1 MGSSVKKNKEIVNA
15 CEHYYDIVNYE
26 IYEGENIKQ
35 NIVNMYTD
43 YVFSLEIVTKRE
55 KEKLKEVDKVVY
67 KFLTDKRF
75 NREMIKELSN
85 LRISKAVTNVI
96 EYVMNKMVDFFEDY
110 KTVYT
115 RNIYIPR
122 WI

>member
-1 MGSSVKKNKEIVNA
+1 MGSSVKRNKEIVNA

>member
-1 MGSSVKKNKEIVNA
+1 MGSYNKNKEIVNS
-15 CEHYYDIVNYE
+15 CKHYYDIVNFE

-35 NIVNMYTD
+35 NIINMYTD
-43 YVFSLEIVTKRE
+43 YIFSMDIITKRE
-55 KEKLKEVDKVVY
+55 KEKLAEVDKIVY

-96 EYVMNKMVDFFEDY
+96 EYVMNKMIEFFEDY

>member
-1 MGSSVKKNKEIVNA
+1 MGSYNMNKEIVNA
-15 CEHYYDIVNYE
+15 CKHYYDIVNFE

-35 NIVNMYTD
+35 NIINMYTD
-43 YVFSLEIVTKRE
+43 YIFSMDIITKRE
-55 KEKLKEVDKVVY
+55 KEKLAEVDKIVY

-96 EYVMNKMVDFFEDY
+96 EYVMNKMIEFFEDY

>member
-1 MGSSVKKNKEIVNA
+1 MSCSKNKEIVNA
-15 CEHYYDIVNYE
+15 CKHYYDIVNYE
-26 IYEGENIKQ
+26 ICMEDKLNQ
-35 NIVNMYTD
+35 NIINIYTD
-43 YVFSLEIVTKRE
+43 YIFNLDIITKRE
-55 KEKLKEVDKVVY
+55 KEKLAEIDRIVF

-75 NREMIKELSN
+75 NKEMVKELSN
-85 LRISKAVTNVI
+85 LRVSKSITNLN
-96 EYVMNKMVDFFEDY
+96 EYVMNKMVEFFENY

>member
-1 MGSSVKKNKEIVNA
+1 MRKSI
-15 CEHYYDIVNYE
+15 
-26 IYEGENIKQ
+26 
-35 NIVNMYTD
+35 
-43 YVFSLEIVTKRE
+43 LTKRE
-55 KEKLKEVDKVVY
+55 KEKLAEVDKIVY

-96 EYVMNKMVDFFEDY
+96 EYVMNKMIEFFEDY